1 LSANKELSAFSI
13 QPILTVTQSGVFT
26 MKRLLIASIVTI
38 VSAVG
43 LSSAASAGTY
53 SPKIDQR
60 EANQQGRIFNGVRSG
75 ALTPKETYRLEKQQA
90 SIRAQEAQFKS
101 NGNLSKR
108 ERHILNHRLNKA
120 SNAIYNA
127 KHNGRHY

>member
-1 LSANKELSAFSI
+1 
-13 QPILTVTQSGVFT
+13 

-53 SPKIDQR
+53 SPKIDKK
-60 EANQQGRIFNGVRSG
+60 EANQQGRIYQGIGSG
-75 ALTPKETYRLEKQQA
+75 SLTPKETYRLEKQQA

-101 NGNLSKR
+101 DGNLSKR
-108 ERHILNHRLNKA
+108 ERRVLNHRLNNA
-120 SNAIYNA
+120 SQAIYKA
-127 KHNGRHY
+127 KHNGSHY

>member
-1 LSANKELSAFSI
+1 
-13 QPILTVTQSGVFT
+13 

-53 SPKIDQR
+53 SPKIDKRQV
-60 EANQQGRIFNGVRSG
+60 NQQGRIFNGIRSG

-101 NGNLSKR
+101 NGNLSNR

-120 SNAIYNA
+120 SNAIYKA